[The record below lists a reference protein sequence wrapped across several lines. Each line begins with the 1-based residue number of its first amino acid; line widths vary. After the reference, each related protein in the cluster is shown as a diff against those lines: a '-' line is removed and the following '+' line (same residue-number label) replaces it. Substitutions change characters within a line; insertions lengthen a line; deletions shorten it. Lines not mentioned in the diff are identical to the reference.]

1 MSAECLRELIQ
12 SYYDEV
18 YDELKQMY
26 DDGEYHKPTMLD
38 GELLALRRVLGW
50 MNEKED

>member
-1 MSAECLRELIQ
+1 MTATYLRELIQ

-50 MNEKED
+50 MHKKED

>member
-1 MSAECLRELIQ
+1 MTAESLQELIQ

-18 YDELKQMY
+18 YAELKQMY

-38 GELLALRRVLGW
+38 GELLALRRVLNW
-50 MNEKED
+50 IEEKED